1 MNARWRR
8 LGGAL
13 ATRRLVIVL
22 ILCALWQSYASWLSQ
37 PLIFPTLT
45 ATIAAW
51 SQGMLS
57 GELPLRI
64 AISMK
69 VLLIAYA
76 AGTLLAL
83 ALATLAALTR
93 LGADILSMLTA
104 MFTPLP
110 GIALMP
116 MALLWFGFG
125 ASGFVFVLIHSV
137 LWPVAINA
145 HAGFSGVPAILR
157 LVGRN
162 YDLRGWRLVVLI
174 LMPAAFPSILA
185 GLRVG
190 WAFAWRTLIAA
201 ELVFGVTTGTGGLG
215 WYIYQSRNQLQI
227 PDVFA
232 GLLTVIAIGLIVE
245 SVIFRAI
252 EFSTVRRWGMGR

>member
-1 MNARWRR
+1 MNAQWRW
-8 LGGAL
+8 LGGST
-13 ATRRLVIVL
+13 ATRRLIIVL
-22 ILCALWQSYASWLSQ
+22 LICALWQGYAAWLAQ

-45 ATIAAW
+45 DTIAAW
-51 SQGMLS
+51 LQGMSS
-57 GELPLRI
+57 GELPRRI

-76 AGTLLAL
+76 AGTFLAL
-83 ALATLAALTR
+83 ALATFAVLTR

-125 ASGFVFVLIHSV
+125 PSGFVFVLIHSV
-137 LWPVAINA
+137 VWPVAINA
-145 HAGFSGVPAILR
+145 YAGFSGVPAILR

-162 YDLRGWRLVVLI
+162 YGLGGLRLVALI
-174 LMPAAFPSILA
+174 LVPAAFPSILT
-185 GLRVG
+185 GLRLG

-245 SVIFRAI
+245 SVIFQAI
-252 EFSTVRRWGMGR
+252 EFSTVRRWGMQR